1 MPAIVFPPF
10 ADTSTVLVSL
20 DINEGVVE
28 VVVVSLLAESEFLV
42 PKNCAVAS
50 ARAKITTAATA
61 LLGHLPTSLATFT
74 LRDLSI
80 RQTFNRLIDSRSS
93 TLRSPNQKE
102 GRLLSFHFEKNPPPA
117 LVIAV
122 SADNELALKER

>member
-20 DINEGVVE
+20 EINKGVVE
-28 VVVVSLLAESEFLV
+28 VVVSLLAESEFLV

-117 LVIAV
+117 LVIAM
-122 SADNELALKER
+122 SAGNELALVER

>member
-20 DINEGVVE
+20 EINKGVVE
-28 VVVVSLLAESEFLV
+28 VVVSLLAESEFLV

-117 LVIAV
+117 LVIAM
-122 SADNELALKER
+122 SAGNELALIER

>member
-1 MPAIVFPPF
+1 MPAIVFPPL

-20 DINEGVVE
+20 AINEGVVE

-50 ARAKITTAATA
+50 ASAKITTAATA
-61 LLGHLPTSLATFT
+61 LLGHLPISLATFT

-80 RQTFNRLIDSRSS
+80 RQTLNRLIDSRSS
-93 TLRSPNQKE
+93 ILWCHNQ
-102 GRLLSFHFEKNPPPA
+102 RADQLFSFHFVKDPPSA

-122 SADNELALKER
+122 SAGNELALIKR